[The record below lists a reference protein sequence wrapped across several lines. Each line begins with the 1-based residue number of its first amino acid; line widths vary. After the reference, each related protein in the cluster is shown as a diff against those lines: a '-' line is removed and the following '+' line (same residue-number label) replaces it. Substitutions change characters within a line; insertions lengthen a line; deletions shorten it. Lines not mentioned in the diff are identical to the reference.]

1 MANIEIHFD
10 PRNVMMRSQ
19 AACDEARADT
29 ANQVLADSNF
39 YCKRDT
45 GTLID
50 SALINSLP
58 EQGVVQWVTPYAA
71 AQYTNP
77 ATRTEINPN
86 ASPEWFN
93 VAKQNH
99 GRQWFDVYRISYN
112 QHFGGGSP

>member
-10 PRNVMMRSQ
+10 PRDVMMRSQ
-19 AACDEARADT
+19 AACDRARFDT

-58 EQGVVQWVTPYAA
+58 EQGVVQWVIPYAA
-71 AQYTNP
+71 KQYEYPYANQQ
-77 ATRTEINPN
+77 INPN
-86 ASPEWFN
+86 ASAKWFE
-93 VAKQNH
+93 VAQQNH
-99 GRQWFDVYRISYN
+99 GRQWFDVYRNSYN
-112 QHFGGGSP
+112 QNFGGGSP

>member
-10 PRNVMMRSQ
+10 PRDVMMRSQ
-19 AACDEARADT
+19 AACDQARFDT

-58 EQGVVQWVTPYAA
+58 EQGIVQWVTPYAA

-86 ASPEWFN
+86 ASPEWFDE
-93 VAKQNH
+93 AKRHH
-99 GRQWFDVYRISYN
+99 GREWTEVYRNSYN